1 MMSAPEPISFEQPI
15 GVSDEIAVSEKEL
28 FDQFIHWL
36 FAAAW
41 LSRRTRLG
49 DVGRHR

>member
-1 MMSAPEPISFEQPI
+1 MMSAPEPVSLKQSIS
-15 GVSDEIAVSEKEL
+15 VSDEIAVSEKEQ

-36 FAAAW
+36 FAAAQ
-41 LSRRTRLG
+41 LRRRTGLG